1 MTTKASYRKTSDRSP
16 GLLSVQII
24 RPPACIRGPAS
35 VGSFMVYWLLIY
47 YEGQY
52 NHYLERFEDAEE
64 EYK

>member
-1 MTTKASYRKTSDRSP
+1 MWGPAS
-16 GLLSVQII
+16 
-24 RPPACIRGPAS
+24 IRGPAS